1 MDLQYHDLRPAKS
14 LFARLPMTRLVTEE
28 QVLAATVDPPRS
40 TRAYFR
46 GRCLQRFASA
56 IAAANWD
63 SLVFDLTPHKETL
76 QRVPMM
82 EPLRGTA
89 AIVDSLFEGCSTP
102 IELFHRAGWLPRPTG
117 DG

>member
-1 MDLQYHDLRPAKS
+1 TEP
-14 LFARLPMTRLVTEE
+14 PVT
-28 QVLAATVDPPRS
+28 

-46 GRCLQRFASA
+46 GKCLQRFASA

-63 SLVFDLTPHKETL
+63 SMVFDLSPHKETL

-89 AIVDSLFEGCSTP
+89 AIVDSLFEGVSSP
-102 IELFHRAGWLPRPTG
+102 LELFERAGWLPRPSG

>member
-1 MDLQYHDLRPAKS
+1 MTGVQTCA
-14 LFARLPMTRLVTEE
+14 LPILVSDAEVE
-28 QVLAATVDPPRS
+28 AAVSEPPRT

-46 GRCLQRFASA
+46 GRCLQRFAPA

-63 SLVFDLTPHKETL
+63 SMVFDLSPAKDSL

-89 AIVDSLFEGCSTP
+89 DIVDSLFEGVTSP
-102 IELFHRAGWLPRPTG
+102 IELFERAGWLRPSG

>member
-1 MDLQYHDLRPAKS
+1 MTG
-14 LFARLPMTRLVTEE
+14 RLPGGTDFVALLRSLG
-28 QVLAATVDPPRS
+28 QDP
-40 TRAYFR
+40 
-46 GRCLQRFASA
+46 FASA

-63 SLVFDLTPHKETL
+63 SMVFDLSPAKDSL

-89 AIVDSLFEGCSTP
+89 DIVDSLFEGVSSP
-102 IELFHRAGWLPRPTG
+102 IELFERAGWLRPSG